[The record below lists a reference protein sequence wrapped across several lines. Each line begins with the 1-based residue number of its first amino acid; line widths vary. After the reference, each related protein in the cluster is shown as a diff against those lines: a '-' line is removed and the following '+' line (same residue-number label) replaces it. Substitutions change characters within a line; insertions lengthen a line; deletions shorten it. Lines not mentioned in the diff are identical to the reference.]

1 MRIDTHPNT
10 IPFRPAPARFPT
22 GHSAPAPTTPAVVS
36 AIDDTLD
43 LSSQSRNLPATFQA
57 LSAEDKHTYL
67 QNLARLLKAG
77 IVGTETLEVRGN
89 TYQSFASTRFVD
101 PEVTHARTR
110 R

>member
-1 MRIDTHPNT
+1 MRIDTLSISPSY
-10 IPFRPAPARFPT
+10 RPAPAQSL
-22 GHSAPAPTTPAVVS
+22 HQALAPTVPS
-36 AIDDTLD
+36 ALEDTLD
-43 LSSQSRNLPATFQA
+43 LSSQSRKLPETFQA
-57 LSAEDKHTYL
+57 LSAEDKNSYL